1 MQISAVP
8 KALKR
13 WKKVYF
19 DLLLMQYQMLFVSKS
34 KVEIQFWLLLFF
46 FMFIWVDLQQV
57 YFYIAEHTFKQKPFT
72 ADIGEKQTC
81 TFPECTFQD
90 LFSNCNIYL
99 LSYRKYR

>member
-8 KALKR
+8 KALKP
-13 WKKVYF
+13 WKTVYF
-19 DLLLMQYQMLFVSKS
+19 YLLLMQYQMVFVSES
-34 KVEIQFWLLLFF
+34 KVEIKFNYYFF

-99 LSYRKYR
+99 LSHRKYR